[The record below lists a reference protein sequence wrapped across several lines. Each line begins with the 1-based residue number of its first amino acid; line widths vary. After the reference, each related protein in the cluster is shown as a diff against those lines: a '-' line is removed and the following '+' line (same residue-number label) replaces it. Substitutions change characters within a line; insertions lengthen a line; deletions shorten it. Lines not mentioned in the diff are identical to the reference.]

1 MPTHNT
7 PHQTAK
13 IYQFPIGGRAAAHGL
28 RQGARTNLEQMAKRV
43 TPTVCGEGW
52 YHDAAIQQDAK
63 RTRDH

>member
-1 MPTHNT
+1 MPTHI

-28 RQGARTNLEQMAKRV
+28 RSGARTSLDQIAARV

-52 YHDAAIQQDAK
+52 YHDDAIQQEAK

>member
-1 MPTHNT
+1 MTTNY

-28 RQGARTNLEQMAKRV
+28 RKDIKSTAELLAQRT

-63 RTRDH
+63 RTREH

>member
-1 MPTHNT
+1 MPTNA

-13 IYQFPIGGRAAAHGL
+13 IYQFPVGGRAAAHGL
-28 RQGARTNLEQMAKRV
+28 RTDARTNLELMAKRAA
-43 TPTVCGEGW
+43 PTACGEGW

>member
-1 MPTHNT
+1 MPTHT

-28 RQGARTNLEQMAKRV
+28 RNDAHNNLERMARNV
-43 TPTVCGEGW
+43 TPTACGDGW

>member
-1 MPTHNT
+1 MTTNY

-28 RQGARTNLEQMAKRV
+28 RKDIKSAAELMAQRT

-63 RTRDH
+63 RTREH

>member
-1 MPTHNT
+1 MPTNT
-7 PHQTAK
+7 PHQSAK

-28 RQGARTNLEQMAKRV
+28 RNDARSHLERTAPRV

>member
-1 MPTHNT
+1 MPTHI

-28 RQGARTNLEQMAKRV
+28 RSDACSNLERISPRV
-43 TPTVCGEGW
+43 TPTVYGEGW
-52 YHDAAIQQDAK
+52 YHDEAIQQEAK

>member
-1 MPTHNT
+1 MPTNT

-13 IYQFPIGGRAAAHGL
+13 IYQFPIGGRTAAHGL
-28 RQGARTNLEQMAKRV
+28 RSDARTNLERMAPRV

>member
-1 MPTHNT
+1 MPTNT

-28 RQGARTNLEQMAKRV
+28 GHDARVIAERMAKKHLS
-43 TPTVCGEGW
+43 PTSCGEAW

-63 RTRDH
+63 WTREH

>member
-1 MPTHNT
+1 MPTHT

-28 RQGARTNLEQMAKRV
+28 RNDARTNLDTKRV
-43 TPTVCGEGW
+43 TPMVCGEGW

-63 RTRDH
+63 WTRDH

>member
-1 MPTHNT
+1 MPTNT

-13 IYQFPIGGRAAAHGL
+13 IYQFPIGGRASAHGL
-28 RQGARTNLEQMAKRV
+28 RSDARTAPERLAQMGSV
-43 TPTVCGEGW
+43 TVSGEGW

>member
-1 MPTHNT
+1 MPTNT
-7 PHQTAK
+7 PHQSAK

-28 RQGARTNLEQMAKRV
+28 RNEARSHLERIAPHV

>member
-1 MPTHNT
+1 MPINT

-28 RQGARTNLEQMAKRV
+28 RHDHRSGVERMAVRV

-52 YHDAAIQQDAK
+52 YHDAAIEQEAS
-63 RTRDH
+63 RTGEH

>member
-1 MPTHNT
+1 MPTNA

-28 RQGARTNLEQMAKRV
+28 RNNARSNLESMSKRV

-52 YHDAAIQQDAK
+52 YHDAAIQQEAQ

>member
-1 MPTHNT
+1 MPTHNI

-28 RQGARTNLEQMAKRV
+28 RNNARSNLESMSKRV

-52 YHDAAIQQDAK
+52 YHDAAIEQEAK